1 MCVCVCVCIY
11 IYIYIC
17 IYICI
22 YVYIYIYMNLLRA
35 HDLLMTQELT
45 SQKGCTLKICL
56 LIHKDVFT

>member
-1 MCVCVCVCIY
+1 MY
-11 IYIYIC
+11 I
-17 IYICI
+17 
-22 YVYIYIYMNLLRA
+22 YIYIYMNLLRA